1 MTTVSTIPAA
11 MQVLA
16 AYMQRVA
23 DTNPALAPGVY
34 VGLPVSAV
42 RNNYLMVGD
51 LEGKLFTP
59 ETYHWAAVPGAARLR
74 LESYALLGTIRA
86 YAGSSDVAARTGD
99 VMAMLNGLQELIVS
113 DPGGY
118 AAGLTVAPPATAG
131 GTNLSP
137 SGSWGDLK
145 VTDQTAGQI
154 NGQGWGVV
162 LTFELDVI
170 NAQLSG

>member
-1 MTTVSTIPAA
+1 MSTVSTIPAA

-16 AYMQRVA
+16 AYMRQVA
-23 DTNPALAPGVY
+23 ANNPSLAPGVY
-34 VGLPVSAV
+34 VGLPVAQA
-42 RNNYLMVGD
+42 RPNYMMVGD
-51 LEGKLFTP
+51 LEGKLFSP

-86 YAGSSDVAARTGD
+86 YSGSSDIAGRTAD
-99 VMAMLNGLQELIVS
+99 VMAMLNGLQELVVS

-118 AAGLTVAPPATAG
+118 AAGLTVTAPATAG
-131 GTNLSP
+131 GSNLSP

-145 VTDQTAGQI
+145 VTDQASGQL